1 MVPLVCPT
9 CHTESPEGS
18 RFCSMCG
25 QPLSGSSLV
34 RASSPDRRV
43 QTSPVGTVLPSAVLS
58 ALSAASSDG
67 QRTVSARAASG
78 SSGAIGDPAQSGET
92 VKTRGD
98 SSDSGAP
105 GRFVPRAVVDE
116 PTLPVRYRP
125 TRKRSAAR
133 ALRSVLFGLLWL
145 LLAGLVA
152 MSVVWL
158 LPERQ
163 AGPAKETPATV
174 IASVKEPSKP
184 PRMTA
189 RPAVPAVPKAT
200 TPSPVAAPGS
210 ESPRVIPAPDSVPKA
225 PAVPSPVPAEAVETV
240 HSPSTT
246 PTSTDF
252 SAVLS
257 GAARAAWQQDLAN
270 IEFVATTYAAQVR
283 ACYER
288 SIRGLGGEAPSG
300 RVVVLFSLTDDGKAQ
315 QPVISEDSLGLPVL
329 GPCLTQRLSEWRFPR
344 PVGPIRT
351 FRFPFVFAGSR
362 P

>member
-1 MVPLVCPT
+1 
-9 CHTESPEGS
+9 
-18 RFCSMCG
+18 
-25 QPLSGSSLV
+25 
-34 RASSPDRRV
+34 
-43 QTSPVGTVLPSAVLS
+43 
-58 ALSAASSDG
+58 
-67 QRTVSARAASG
+67 
-78 SSGAIGDPAQSGET
+78 
-92 VKTRGD
+92 
-98 SSDSGAP
+98 
-105 GRFVPRAVVDE
+105 
-116 PTLPVRYRP
+116 
-125 TRKRSAAR
+125 
-133 ALRSVLFGLLWL
+133 
-145 LLAGLVA
+145 
-152 MSVVWL
+152 
-158 LPERQ
+158 
-163 AGPAKETPATV
+163 
-174 IASVKEPSKP
+174 
-184 PRMTA
+184 MT
-189 RPAVPAVPKAT
+189 
-200 TPSPVAAPGS
+200 
-210 ESPRVIPAPDSVPKA
+210 PAPDSDLKA
-225 PAVPSPVPAEAVETV
+225 TAVPSPVPAEAVETV

-252 SAVLS
+252 SSVLS